1 MPRTVRRLLLLIPST
16 SYRAGDF
23 LAAAGRLGIEVA
35 VGSERRQVLEKF
47 ADGRTATFDFT
58 DLDRGARQIARYSG
72 RHPLAAVLGT
82 DEETTVLAAM
92 ASRALGLRHNSP
104 EAVAA
109 SVDKHRFRSTL
120 AAAGVPGPRFALLDL
135 DEDPAEAA
143 RRLRYPCIL
152 KPPALS
158 ASRGVIRVDNA
169 GQCIAARERIA
180 RILAG
185 LGADIPARARGRI
198 LVEDYVPGPE
208 VALEG
213 LLEGGRLEVL
223 AHFDKPDP
231 MEGPFFEETIY
242 VTPSRLA
249 PALQKR
255 IVAAVAAAV
264 SALGLTEG
272 PVHAELR
279 IGGGAGPVV
288 IDLGARSIGGLCARA
303 LRFGAGIRLE
313 DVILRHALGL
323 APAPLVRETRAA
335 GVMMIPI
342 PRAGTLRAV
351 HGLDDARAAPGIEG
365 VSITI
370 AVGQSVT
377 PPPEGG
383 RYLGFIFARDDSPA
397 AVEAALREAHRR
409 LDFAIDP

>member
-1 MPRTVRRLLLLIPST
+1 MRRLLLLIPST

-58 DLDRGARQIARYSG
+58 DLERGVRQISRYAG

-92 ASRALGLRHNSP
+92 ASRALGLRHNAP
-104 EAVAA
+104 EAVVA
-109 SVDKHRFRSTL
+109 SVDKHRFRSAL
-120 AAAGVPGPRFALLDL
+120 AAAGVPGPGFTLMAL

-143 RRLRYPCIL
+143 RRLRYPCVL
-152 KPPALS
+152 KPLALS
-158 ASRGVIRVDNA
+158 ASRGVIRVENA
-169 GQCIAARERIA
+169 GQCIAAHGRIA
-180 RILAG
+180 RILAA
-185 LGADIPARARGRI
+185 LGARVPAGARGHI
-198 LVEDYVPGPE
+198 LIEDYVPGPE

-223 AHFDKPDP
+223 ALFDKPDP
-231 MEGPFFEETIY
+231 LEGPTFEETIY

-255 IVAAVAAAV
+255 IAAAVARAV
-264 SALGLTEG
+264 DALGLAEG
-272 PVHAELR
+272 PVHAEVR
-279 IGGGAGPVV
+279 IGDGARPVV
-288 IDLGARSIGGLCARA
+288 IELGARSIGGLCART

-313 DVILRHALGL
+313 ELIVRHALGMAR
-323 APAPLVRETRAA
+323 APIVRESLAA

-351 HGLDDARAAPGIEG
+351 HGLDDARAVPGIED
-365 VSITI
+365 VSMTI
-370 AVGQSVT
+370 PVGRPMV

-383 RYLGFIFARDDSPA
+383 RYLGFIFARDEAPA

-409 LDFAIDP
+409 LDFAIEP